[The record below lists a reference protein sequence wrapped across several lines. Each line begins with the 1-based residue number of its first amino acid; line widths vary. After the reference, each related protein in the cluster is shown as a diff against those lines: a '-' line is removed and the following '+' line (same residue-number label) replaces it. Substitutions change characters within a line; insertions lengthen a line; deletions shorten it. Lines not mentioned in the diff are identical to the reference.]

1 MQTCK
6 LFFAPST
13 SDLICVWKW
22 YDLFTVTKTPR
33 KTQVCEDSISWKFLC
48 QMEIKRSFR
57 SIENWETVLYIFL
70 SSTQETVRELIFFRH
85 AITLAP
91 FGTYGFG
98 SVWKHLPKI
107 RLVGCVARSVNFFY
121 LFPGSFKGNNFG
133 REYQEKVIIKAE
145 QNKTPITMKRGRL
158 RRQRYGWK
166 RTLWLS
172 CIQKLKEKVSLAL
185 LVILE
190 VSMHL
195 KKKKSWSTN
204 KKSSL
209 KLIEI
214 VFVSSWIPWWWMWRK
229 RTRSI

>member
-1 MQTCK
+1 MPDGNKEILSEYWK
-6 LFFAPST
+6 LR
-13 SDLICVWKW
+13 DC
-22 YDLFTVTKTPR
+22 
-33 KTQVCEDSISWKFLC
+33 SI
-48 QMEIKRSFR
+48 
-57 SIENWETVLYIFL
+57 YIFVQHTRN
-70 SSTQETVRELIFFRH
+70 SSRTHFFRD
-85 AITLAP
+85 AITLVP

-158 RRQRYGWK
+158 RRQRHGWK
-166 RTLWLS
+166 RTPWLS

-195 KKKKSWSTN
+195 KKKN
-204 KKSSL
+204 RGL
-209 KLIEI
+209 QI
-214 VFVSSWIPWWWMWRK
+214 K
-229 RTRSI
+229 RVHWN